1 MCNLIKSELLI
12 SISADDDTEALRYIY
27 GSPSVVS
34 GSAVL
39 ASPGNFLK
47 MLKIGLYLTAT

>member
-1 MCNLIKSELLI
+1 MSNLIKSELLI
-12 SISADDDTEALRYIY
+12 SVSADDDVEPLKYIH
-27 GSPSVVS
+27 GSQSVVS

-47 MLKIGLYLTAT
+47 MLKIGLYLTPT